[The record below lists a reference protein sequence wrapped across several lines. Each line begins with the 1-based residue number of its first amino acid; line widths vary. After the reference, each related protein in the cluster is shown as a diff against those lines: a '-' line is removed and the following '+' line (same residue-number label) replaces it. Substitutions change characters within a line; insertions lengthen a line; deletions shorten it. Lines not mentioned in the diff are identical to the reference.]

1 MADTYKGMVFGNSGA
16 FQMALQG
23 GARRYALS
31 NIFILGVFFG
41 ISNFIGTLQTTPELP
56 LDGKFAI
63 ITPLIFSVFGV
74 VTMCGALIAL
84 ILIYWAA
91 SRAFGGYGGFG
102 LIFDLIG
109 VASVPFWIFAPLLNY
124 TIRYSSNGPLRL
136 FLICAIIMA
145 FLWSFRVIRE
155 SMVTGQGISNLR
167 ATIAVAAMWIFS
179 TSAIYVFIP

>member
-1 MADTYKGMVFGNSGA
+1 MADTYKAMVFGNNEV

-31 NIFILGVFFG
+31 NIFILGVLFG
-41 ISNFIGTLQTTPELP
+41 ISNFIGVLQTTPELP

-74 VTMCGALIAL
+74 VTMCGALIAF

-91 SRAFGGYGGFG
+91 SKAFGGYGGFG

-109 VASVPFWIFAPLLNY
+109 TAAVPFWVLAPFLNY
-124 TIRYSSNGPLRL
+124 VIRYSSSGPLR
-136 FLICAIIMA
+136 IILTFCIVMA
-145 FLWSFRVIRE
+145 FLWSFRVIKE